1 MGMDYYNILKVNRNA
16 SDDDLKKSYR
26 RLAMIWHPDKNPTNK
41 REAEAKFKQISEAY
55 DVLSD
60 PQKRQIYDLYGE
72 EALKSG
78 QVPPPPP
85 SSSGR
90 PHYHNVHH
98 NSQHPNTGFR
108 FNPRDADD
116 IYAELFGGT
125 DGGGGGSGG
134 GRGRGFNDGYFR
146 GSNAEFGG
154 SGAGATRKAPPAES
168 ALMCSLE
175 ELYKGAKKKM
185 KISRTIADAS
195 GRLVLEYVQ
204 AFADL
209 EKNRRFAY
217 LQGLIGFPGP
227 SITQT
232 WFYEK
237 AIYWVMVMGMASLL
251 SDGPVLELFAM
262 GYCTWVSSE
271 CFIGY
276 APSVFKIDFYPF
288 DFPEQRPL
296 LSSKEG
302 RLQTVEEI
310 LTIEIKPGWKKG
322 TKITFPEKG
331 NQEPGV
337 IAADLIFVVD
347 EKPHAVFTR
356 DGNDLVVNQE
366 ILLLEALT
374 GRTIELATL
383 DGRNLMIPLTE
394 IIKPGY
400 ELIVPNEGM
409 PISKEPRKK
418 GNLRIKFDVKYPS
431 RLSSEQKS
439 ELRRVMGAFS

>member
-1 MGMDYYNILKVNRNA
+1 MEVDYYNILKVNRNA

-78 QVPPPPP
+78 QVPPPF
-85 SSSGR
+85 SSGR
-90 PHYHNVHH
+90 PGGPHYHNVHH

-134 GRGRGFNDGYFR
+134 GRSRGFNDGYFR
-146 GSNAEFGG
+146 GSNTDFGG

-168 ALMCSLE
+168 ALMCGLE

-195 GRLVLEYVQ
+195 GLWSCAALYAWFVERDFGQGMRRL
-204 AFADL
+204 
-209 EKNRRFAY
+209 R
-217 LQGLIGFPGP
+217 
-227 SITQT
+227 
-232 WFYEK
+232 
-237 AIYWVMVMGMASLL
+237 
-251 SDGPVLELFAM
+251 
-262 GYCTWVSSE
+262 
-271 CFIGY
+271 
-276 APSVFKIDFYPF
+276 
-288 DFPEQRPL
+288 
-296 LSSKEG
+296 
-302 RLQTVEEI
+302 TVEEI
-310 LTIEIKPGWKKG
+310 LTIEIRPGWKKG

-374 GRTIELATL
+374 GKTIELATL

-400 ELIVPNEGM
+400 ELIAPNEGM